1 MSAPLPGDKKA
12 GFTGLILGAIVLFAI
27 TWGIVK
33 LTNDKFDAH
42 SATGSTPAAQH

>member
-12 GFTGLILGAIVLFAI
+12 GFTGLIVGAIVLFAI

-33 LTNDKFDAH
+33 LTNDRFDAH
-42 SATGSTPAAQH
+42 HAAGAAPAAQH

>member
-42 SATGSTPAAQH
+42 HTTGSAPAAQH